1 MLFIFIAIAWLA
13 VLSLIA
19 ALCRVAAEGDAE
31 SDALTRPRAELI
43 GVRLALSRA
52 PSTPPARPRRRRTV
66 GGRTQPHVAA
76 RTRRLAARDLRQR

>member
-19 ALCRVAAEGDAE
+19 AVCRVAAEGDAKP
-31 SDALTRPRAELI
+31 DALARPQAELI

-52 PSTPPARPRRRRTV
+52 PSTPPARPRRWRTV
-66 GGRTQPHVAA
+66 GGRAQPHVAA